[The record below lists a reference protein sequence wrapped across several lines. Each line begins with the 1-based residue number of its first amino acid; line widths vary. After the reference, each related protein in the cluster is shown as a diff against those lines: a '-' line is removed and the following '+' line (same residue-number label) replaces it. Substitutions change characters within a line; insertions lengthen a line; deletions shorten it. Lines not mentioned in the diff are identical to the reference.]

1 MSKQEIFDKFI
12 EIMGEFAQIRAVAAL
27 RDGFIMTTPFTIC
40 GSVFLLLANLPVPG
54 YADFMASIFGT
65 DWTAT
70 LNAVAGGTFS
80 VLALIV
86 VLSITYKFVENEG
99 CDAMMAAILALSTFL
114 ILMPPTILTKGGE
127 TVSDIIP
134 KAWAGSNGVI
144 TAIFVSFFVSYI
156 FCYCEKNHIGIKM
169 PDAVPQG
176 VAKAFTALVPG
187 MIFFTSASVLYG
199 LCHYIGATTLPELI
213 FKVIQTPL
221 QGLSDSLAGGTI
233 IVGLQSI
240 LFWAGI
246 HGPNVVGG
254 VVSPLLIANSL
265 DNQHLLDMGMSLVNN
280 PQAKIFTTQINDVF
294 VKSGGCGL
302 TLGLLISGIFTAKS
316 DQLKSLMKMAF
327 VPGLFNINEPLIFG
341 LPIVF
346 NPYLFVPFIIV
357 PLIAMF
363 ITYGAI
369 RCHRL
374 GLHGSA
380 QRSPGPVD
388 DAANHRRLPAR
399 RLAGRCHPAHQPRH
413 RDGYLL
419 PVPQS
424 TGPRFPQRGDGRC
437 RRRGRES
444 GEGINCHQSVSH
456 RCAAAGECA
465 AAHR

>member
-1 MSKQEIFDKFI
+1 MSKQKAFDKLI

-54 YADFMASIFGT
+54 YTEFMAGIFGS
-65 DWTAT
+65 DWTAP

-86 VLSITYKFVENEG
+86 VLSITYKFVEQEG
-99 CDAMMAAILALSTFL
+99 CDAIMASILALSTFL
-114 ILMPPTILTKGGE
+114 ILMPPTLLTKGGE
-127 TVSDIIP
+127 TVGDIIP
-134 KAWAGSNGVI
+134 KAWVGSNGVI
-144 TAIFVSFFVSYI
+144 TAILVAFFVAYV

-176 VAKAFTALVPG
+176 VAKAFSALVPG

-199 LCHYIGATTLPELI
+199 IGHYVGATTLPELI

-233 IVGLQSI
+233 IVGLQSV

-265 DNQHLLDMGMSLVNN
+265 DNQHLLDMGMQLLGN
-280 PQAKIFTTQINDVF
+280 PQAKIITCQINDVF

-302 TLGLLISGIFTAKS
+302 TLGLVLAGMFTARS
-316 DQLKSLMKMAF
+316 QQMKSLLRMSF
-327 VPGLFNINEPLIFG
+327 VPGLFNINEPIIFG

-346 NPYLFVPFIIV
+346 NPYLLIPFILV
-357 PLIAMF
+357 PLVALYVTYFAISIGFMAPFSAVQVPWTTPPIIAGF
-363 ITYGAI
+363 LLDGWQGAVVQI
-369 RCHRL
+369 INLAIATVAYFPFVR
-374 GLHGSA
+374 A
-380 QRSPGPVD
+380 QD
-388 DAANHRRLPAR
+388 KAFLKEEMENDADAA
-399 RLAGRCHPAHQPRH
+399 
-413 RDGYLL
+413 
-419 PVPQS
+419 
-424 TGPRFPQRGDGRC
+424 
-437 RRRGRES
+437 
-444 GEGINCHQSVSH
+444 EG
-456 RCAAAGECA
+456 
-465 AAHR
+465 

>member
-1 MSKQEIFDKFI
+1 MSKQKAFDKLI

-54 YADFMASIFGT
+54 YTEFMAGIFGS
-65 DWTAT
+65 DWTAP

-86 VLSITYKFVENEG
+86 VLSITYKFVEQEG
-99 CDAMMAAILALSTFL
+99 CDAIMASILALSTFL
-114 ILMPPTILTKGGE
+114 ILMPPTLLTKGGE
-127 TVSDIIP
+127 TVGDIIP
-134 KAWAGSNGVI
+134 KAWVGSNGVI
-144 TAIFVSFFVSYI
+144 TAILVAFFVAYV

-176 VAKAFTALVPG
+176 VAKAFSALVPG

-199 LCHYIGATTLPELI
+199 ICHYVGATTLPELI

-233 IVGLQSI
+233 IVGLQSV

-265 DNQHLLDMGMSLVNN
+265 DNQHLLDMGMQLLGN
-280 PQAKIFTTQINDVF
+280 PQAKIITCQINDVF

-302 TLGLLISGIFTAKS
+302 TLGLVLAGMFTARS
-316 DQLKSLMKMAF
+316 QQMKSLLRMSF
-327 VPGLFNINEPLIFG
+327 VPGLFNINEPIIFG

-346 NPYLFVPFIIV
+346 NPYLLIPFILV
-357 PLIAMF
+357 PLVALYVTYFAISIGFMAPFSAVQVPWTTPPIIAGF
-363 ITYGAI
+363 LLDGWQGAVVQI
-369 RCHRL
+369 INLAIATVAYFPFVR
-374 GLHGSA
+374 A
-380 QRSPGPVD
+380 QD
-388 DAANHRRLPAR
+388 KALLKEEMENNAA
-399 RLAGRCHPAHQPRH
+399 
-413 RDGYLL
+413 
-419 PVPQS
+419 
-424 TGPRFPQRGDGRC
+424 
-437 RRRGRES
+437 
-444 GEGINCHQSVSH
+444 EG
-456 RCAAAGECA
+456 
-465 AAHR
+465 